1 MLTLHKASAG
11 SGKTYTLTYHYIKLL
26 LGRKDAG
33 AHYSLAPDRN
43 RHRAILAITFTNKA
57 TDEMKRRIV
66 EQLAALAGITGR
78 TSDYATRLCDEL
90 GCTVDEL
97 RKRAC
102 SALTALL
109 ADFTN
114 FNIST
119 IDSFFQTVL
128 RTFAREAELSGN
140 YEVELDDRRAVAV
153 GVSDMLSSINRLSN
167 RELMGDPGK
176 RALVSWLTRY
186 MKSRIDEGKA
196 FNVFNRR
203 SSLTGEIV
211 TFVQNALSE
220 AYKLRAEAID
230 GYLSDPDRIVRF
242 IGAINEARN
251 QRTKA
256 FTAYATEAWRGIT
269 AAGVDSGMKKHL
281 VNNFDNWTSGMFKIT
296 PFVYKCVASP
306 DERYKKNF
314 SPDTAGDA
322 LVTEVLEAAIALSG
336 DLTLYDR
343 LGAEIYKL
351 GLIGEVNRQ
360 IDALQAENNSILLR
374 DTNDILRRIISDE
387 EAPFIYERLGVRL
400 RHFLIDEFQD
410 TSRLQWANLSALVR
424 ESLATGNDNLIIGDE
439 KQSIYRFRNSDA
451 DLLIHDVPRDF
462 VDQID
467 LHGNIPAENTNWRS
481 AREIVRFNNT
491 VFRTIA
497 SAVGLDDIYGNVV
510 QRIARRNLS
519 GYVSA
524 RPYTEPEEALD
535 NMVAEIK
542 RELASGFSQR
552 DITVLVAA
560 HREGELVIDHLL
572 RVKQDDPELAGL
584 QLMSEDSLIVGHAP
598 SVQLVVSVMRYVDKA
613 RSRGGATDAATE
625 RASVEQI
632 NKRFRYYLAN
642 GRDKVD
648 ALAMAFADD
657 GVIDALVD
665 DAINMDCISIPS
677 FVERI
682 IARCVSAESHRVE
695 NVYLCAFQDMVSDFC
710 ARPDADLHSFVK
722 WWDETGSARSLDTPS
737 DVDALRV
744 MTIHKSKG
752 LEFPCVHIPFVDW
765 SLDRGGQLMWF
776 DLRDNLLWDP
786 FADAAFNREDIPPLF
801 PLSMASALE
810 STALGKQYA
819 EYRRKEWIDT
829 MNRAYVAFTRARR
842 ELIIGYEADSRFG
855 ELLTGSVL
863 RADEAYCATL
873 SPDDDT
879 LAPLSGCIS
888 DDGVITFGEPVT
900 GYETARR
907 SDTSVAM
914 PDYFTYDNEHIWS
927 MSRIED
933 LEEMARPR
941 RQGIVLHSVMSDLR
955 TAADID
961 KAVINAV
968 TRGNLDETEAAST
981 RDFLARALALPQVR
995 QWFEGYRR
1003 LLTERSFTVNKNG
1016 VAEHYRPD
1024 RVVWTAGGTIDV
1036 VDYKFG
1042 REEPARYKRQISRYV
1057 RAVRAMYTGVR
1068 VRGFLWY
1075 PLEGVIDEVRV

>member
-26 LGRKDAG
+26 LGRKESG
-33 AHYSLAPDRN
+33 EHYALASDRN

-78 TSDYATRLCDEL
+78 TSDYADRLCNEL
-90 GCTVDEL
+90 GCTADEL
-97 RKRAC
+97 RKRAYL
-102 SALTALL
+102 ALTALL

-140 YEVELDDRRAVAV
+140 YEVELDDRSAVAV
-153 GVSDMLSSINRLSN
+153 GVSDMLSSINRISN

-186 MKSRIDEGKA
+186 MKARIDEGKA

-211 TFVQNALSE
+211 SFVQNALSE
-220 AYKLRAEAID
+220 AYKLHAEAID
-230 GYLSDPDRIVRF
+230 GYLADPDRIVRF
-242 IGAINEARN
+242 IGAINNARS

-256 FTAYATEAWRGIT
+256 FTDYAVASWQSIT
-269 AAGVDSGMKKHL
+269 AAGVAAGMKKHL
-281 VNNFDNWTSGMFKIT
+281 LNNFDNWTSGVFKVT
-296 PFVYKCVASP
+296 QFVYKCVASP
-306 DERYKKNF
+306 EERYKKNF
-314 SPDTAGDA
+314 TPDAAGDA
-322 LVTEVLEAAIALSG
+322 LVSQVLEAAIALNG
-336 DLTLYDR
+336 DLTLYER

-410 TSRLQWANLSALVR
+410 TSRLQWTNLSALVR
-424 ESLATGNDNLIIGDE
+424 ESLATDNDNLIIGDE

-462 VDQID
+462 ARHID
-467 LHGNIPAENTNWRS
+467 LHGNIPSENTNWRS
-481 AREIVRFNNT
+481 AREVVRFNNT

-497 SAVGLDDIYGNVV
+497 SAVGLDDIYGNVM
-510 QRIARRNLS
+510 QRIAKQDVS

-524 RPYTEPEEALD
+524 RPYTEVDEALD

-572 RVKQDDPELAGL
+572 QAKQDDPELAGL

-613 RSRGGATDAATE
+613 RSRYGAMDAASD

-642 GRDKVD
+642 GRDKVA
-648 ALAMAFADD
+648 ALSMAFAED
-657 GVIDALVD
+657 GTIDALVD

-682 IARCVSAESHRVE
+682 IARCVSEESRRVE
-695 NVYLCAFQDMVSDFC
+695 NVYLSAFQDMVSDFC
-710 ARPDADLHSFVK
+710 SRPDADLHSFVK
-722 WWDETGSARSLDTPS
+722 WWDETGARRSIDTPS

-776 DLRDNLLWDP
+776 DLCDGLLWDP

-801 PLSMASALE
+801 PLSMSSALE
-810 STALGKQYA
+810 GTALGQQYA
-819 EYRRKEWIDT
+819 DYRRKEWIDT
-829 MNRAYVAFTRARR
+829 LNRAYVAFTRARR
-842 ELIIGYEADSRFG
+842 ELIIGYKDDSRFG
-855 ELLTGSVL
+855 GLLAESVS
-863 RADEAYCATL
+863 RANQAYCDTL
-873 SPDDDT
+873 SPDDDI
-879 LAPLSGCIS
+879 LAPLADCID
-888 DDGVITFGEPVT
+888 DDGVITFGEPVAE
-900 GYETARR
+900 YDTAPR
-907 SDTSVAM
+907 SDTNVAM

-933 LEEMARPR
+933 LEEMSRPR

-968 TRGNLDETEAAST
+968 TRGNLEETEAAST
-981 RDFLARALALPQVR
+981 REFLVRILALPEVR
-995 QWFEGYRR
+995 PWFENYRR
-1003 LLTERSFTVNKNG
+1003 LLTERPFIINKNG
-1016 VAEHYRPD
+1016 VTAHYRPD
-1024 RVVWTAGGTIDV
+1024 RVVWTEGGTIDV

-1042 REEPARYKRQISRYV
+1042 REDSDRYKWQIRRYM
-1057 RAVRAMYTGVR
+1057 RAVHAMYPDVT

-1075 PLEGVIDEVRV
+1075 PLEGVIDEVRI

>member
-26 LGRKDAG
+26 LGRKESG
-33 AHYSLAPDRN
+33 EHYGLASDRN

-66 EQLAALAGITGR
+66 EQLAALAGITGT
-78 TSDYATRLCDEL
+78 TSDYTDRLCGEL

-97 RKRAC
+97 RKRAY

-140 YEVELDDRRAVAV
+140 YEVELDDRSAVAV
-153 GVSDMLSSINRLSN
+153 GVSDMLSSINRISN
-167 RELMGDPGK
+167 RELMGDPRK

-186 MKSRIDEGKA
+186 MKARIDEGKA

-211 TFVQNALSE
+211 SFVQSALSE
-220 AYKLRAEAID
+220 AYKLHAEAID
-230 GYLSDPDRIVRF
+230 GYLADPDRIVRF
-242 IGAINEARN
+242 IVAINNARS
-251 QRTKA
+251 QRTTA
-256 FTAYATEAWRGIT
+256 FTDYAVSMWQSIT
-269 AAGVDSGMKKHL
+269 ATGVAAGMKKHL
-281 VNNFDNWTSGMFKIT
+281 FNNFDNWTSGVFKVT
-296 PFVYKCVASP
+296 QFVYKCVASP

-314 SPDTAGDA
+314 TPDAAGDA
-322 LVTEVLEAAIALSG
+322 LVSQVLEAAIALNG
-336 DLTLYDR
+336 DLTLYER
-343 LGAEIYKL
+343 LGAEVYKL

-424 ESLATGNDNLIIGDE
+424 ESLATDNDNLIIGDE

-462 VDQID
+462 ARHID
-467 LHGNIPAENTNWRS
+467 LHGNIPSENTNWRS
-481 AREIVRFNNT
+481 AREVVRFNNT

-497 SAVGLDDIYGNVV
+497 SAVGLDDIYGNVM
-510 QRIARRNLS
+510 QRIAKRDVS
-519 GYVSA
+519 GYVLA
-524 RPYTEPEEALD
+524 RPYTEVDEALN

-572 RVKQDDPELAGL
+572 QAKQDDPELAGL

-613 RSRGGATDAATE
+613 RSRSGGMDVASDRT
-625 RASVEQI
+625 SVEQV

-642 GRDKVD
+642 GRDKVA
-648 ALAMAFADD
+648 ALSMAFADD
-657 GVIDALVD
+657 DVIDALVD

-682 IARCVSAESHRVE
+682 IARCVSEESRRVE
-695 NVYLCAFQDMVSDFC
+695 NVYLSAFQDMVSDFC
-710 ARPDADLHSFVK
+710 SRPDADLHSFVK
-722 WWDETGSARSLDTPS
+722 WWDETGVKRSLDTPS

-776 DLRDNLLWDP
+776 DLFDNLLWDP
-786 FADAAFNREDIPPLF
+786 FADAAFNREDVPPLF
-801 PLSMASALE
+801 PLSMSSALE
-810 STALGKQYA
+810 GTALGQQYA
-819 EYRRKEWIDT
+819 DYRRKEWIDT
-829 MNRAYVAFTRARR
+829 LNRAYVAFTRARR
-842 ELIIGYEADSRFG
+842 ELIIGYKDDSKFG
-855 ELLTGSVL
+855 ELLVDSVR
-863 RADEAYCATL
+863 RANQAYCVTL
-873 SPDDDT
+873 SPDDDI
-879 LAPLSGCIS
+879 LAPLAECID
-888 DDGVITFGEPVT
+888 DDGVITFGVPVT
-900 GYETARR
+900 GYETAAR
-907 SDTSVAM
+907 SDTNVAM

-933 LEEMARPR
+933 LEEMSRPR

-968 TRGNLDETEAAST
+968 TRGNLEETEAVST
-981 RDFLARALALPQVR
+981 REFLVRILALPEVSP
-995 QWFEGYRR
+995 WFENYRR
-1003 LLTERSFTVNKNG
+1003 LLTERPFIINKNG
-1016 VAEHYRPD
+1016 VTEHYRPD

-1042 REEPARYKRQISRYV
+1042 REDSDRYKWQIRRYM
-1057 RAVRAMYTGVR
+1057 RAVRAMYPDIT

-1075 PLEGVIDEVRV
+1075 PLEGVIDEVRI